1 MEFKKLER
9 TFKVVGM
16 KHIGEFQNYGNEVPV
31 NAQKFMSRVGE
42 ISNHATEIALYE
54 PKKSEDQLEGEYYV
68 GIIVHDSIMEVP
80 SEMEYLEVKSEFVA
94 TRGKI
99 SDVGKLHSK
108 LGEWA
113 KEQGYHMKQDA
124 YMIETYHS
132 VENGE
137 EVEIYLPITNKLKE
151 VI

>member
-9 TFKVVGM
+9 TFKVVGI
-16 KHIGEFQNYGNEVPV
+16 KHKGEFQNYGNEVPM

-68 GIIVHDSIMEVP
+68 GIIVHDSTMEVP
-80 SEMEYLEVKSEFVA
+80 SEMEYFEVKSEFVT
-94 TRGKI
+94 TRGNI
-99 SDVGKLHSK
+99 SDVSELHSK
-108 LGEWA
+108 LGELA
-113 KEQGYHMKQDA
+113 KKQGYYMKQNS
-124 YMIETYHS
+124 YIIETYHP

-137 EVEIYLPITNKLKE
+137 EVEIYLPIRS
-151 VI
+151 VR